1 MPHQICTSSLCL
13 IKHLIPILYW
23 LPALAQTTIQADVQH
38 GYILPE
44 YSNMQYLINAP
55 AQGFSLSYVHNTK
68 GKNYWER
75 IYGYP
80 EMGVSMF
87 YSSLGNN
94 EVNGHEWAAV
104 PFIRF
109 KLLGNEKMSLFH
121 QMGLGLSYV
130 SKKFDLETNYQN
142 ITTGSHINL
151 HFTMRSGVKLG
162 ISNKV
167 ALIGGLSFDHFS
179 NGNTFEP
186 NLGLNTFAAFAGLN
200 YTVETEKAR
209 EFPEIPALNK
219 AWTQNISIRFGGKR
233 ARALV
238 DEYFNT
244 FSATYSVSRN
254 YKHWF
259 HLGAG
264 IDAFYDASTRA
275 EMEAAQSGPYLPRYD
290 FQSGLHVEQTF
301 VYNAFSFTLQ
311 EGFYLG
317 LKYKV
322 KNRPIY
328 TRGFL
333 KYTFSKHLAVSFAMK
348 SHFHILDFPELG
360 FDYKW

>member
-1 MPHQICTSSLCL
+1 MFVKSLIAIL
-13 IKHLIPILYW
+13 ISNIGFWGALYS
-23 LPALAQTTIQADVQH
+23 QTAIQADVQH

-55 AQGFSLSYVHNTK
+55 AQGFTLSYVHKTE
-68 GKNYWER
+68 GKNFWER

-80 EMGVSMF
+80 EMGLSMF

-94 EVNGHEWAAV
+94 EVNGYECAAV

-109 KLLGNEKMSLFH
+109 KIMGNEKLSMFH

-151 HFTMRSGVKLG
+151 HFTMRSGIKLRL
-162 ISNKV
+162 SNN
-167 ALIGGLSFDHFS
+167 LTSIGGLSFDHFS

-186 NLGLNTFAAFAGLN
+186 NLGLNTFAVFAGLN
-200 YTVETEKAR
+200 YTIKTAKTR
-209 EFPEIPALNK
+209 EIPEIPILNK
-219 AWTQNISIRFGGKR
+219 KWTPSISIRFGGKR

-244 FSATYSVSRN
+244 FSATYALSRN
-254 YKHWF
+254 FKHWF
-259 HLGAG
+259 HMGAG
-264 IDAFYDASTRA
+264 IDMFYDASTRA

-290 FQSGLHVEQTF
+290 FQTGLHLEQTF

-311 EGFYLG
+311 EGVYLG

-328 TRGFL
+328 TRGLL
-333 KYTFSKHLAVSFAMK
+333 KYTFSRHLSASFAMK

-360 FDYKW
+360 FDFRW